1 MSPIGF
7 DSLQAAVGGRLCRSA
22 TRSMFYR
29 RLLGN
34 PLIVWGVVLEI
45 ALILLID
52 YTSWGNLI
60 FGTAPI
66 PRQVWLFIQQREID
80 EPVPR
85 I

>member
-1 MSPIGF
+1 
-7 DSLQAAVGGRLCRSA
+7 
-22 TRSMFYR
+22 
-29 RLLGN
+29 
-34 PLIVWGVVLEI
+34 LIVWGVVLEI

>member
-1 MSPIGF
+1 
-7 DSLQAAVGGRLCRSA
+7 
-22 TRSMFYR
+22 MFYR

-34 PLIVWGVVLEI
+34 PLIVWGVVQEI

-52 YTSWGNLI
+52 YTSWGNFM

-66 PRQVWLFIQQREID
+66 PRQVWLCIQQREID